1 MHQSYGTPVAPLG
14 LGEIGLPMFYTPI
27 APLGLCKSGKM
38 PDLRVL
44 GSALIDWDFQPV
56 GVGSP
61 NPLGEGTSPL
71 RFVKM
76 VSSELSD
83 EVH

>member
-56 GVGSP
+56 GVRFP
-61 NPLGEGTSPL
+61 NPSRARGPRPYDWL
-71 RFVKM
+71 RWFR
-76 VSSELSD
+76 LN
-83 EVH
+83 